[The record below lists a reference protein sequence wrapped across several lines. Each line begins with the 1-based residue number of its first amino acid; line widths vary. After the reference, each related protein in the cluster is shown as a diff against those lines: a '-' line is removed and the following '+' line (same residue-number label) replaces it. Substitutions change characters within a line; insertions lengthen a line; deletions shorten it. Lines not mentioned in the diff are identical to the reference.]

1 MGNTIGIQTEFENL
15 LVEIKQFKTLYEKS
29 SPIISTETV
38 VISNVDSFIATV
50 EQLMQTVT
58 MDWEQSNLKINS
70 ILNELT
76 DAATEVN
83 NKSKKRKLKLTDD
96 LMSNSKL
103 LETHLIQY
111 DEVLESELKKL
122 TETFSNTNDCLHSK
136 DNEIIFKIIEK
147 LMSQL
152 LLIHEQ
158 MQKTINEVKN
168 YSIILIIKGNEF
180 LLAQNKDLVNTLN
193 KDLTLMTRD
202 NIIFLVFIVLIILI
216 YFFKHK

>member
-180 LLAQNKDLVNTLN
+180 LLAQNKDL
-193 KDLTLMTRD
+193 TLMTRD